1 MKTNYKRTISL
12 MPLIFLVFLLWQCS
26 SEKSEPVRI
35 AVTKLSANYQNWLL
49 QTDSTLII
57 TDLYSLGVKP
67 ALEKLRGHHA
77 LLITGGEDV
86 FPDWYGMI
94 HDTARCGEFDYYRD
108 TLEIMMIHAALQLNM
123 PVLGICRGH
132 QILNVALGGTLIID
146 IPDDIGLEV
155 IHRCSDDPINCYHD
169 VSVVHGSFLHEITGI
184 ESGIVNTNHH
194 QAVNRLA
201 DGLRISAS
209 SNEGLPEA
217 VEWENLHGRPFLL
230 GVQWHPERMSDYP
243 ELSKPIAERFI
254 KEARKYQQYIIDIHK
269 NSMD

>member
-1 MKTNYKRTISL
+1 MKTNLKRIFPLLT
-12 MPLIFLVFLLWQCS
+12 LIFVVSLLWQCS
-26 SEKSEPVRI
+26 SEQPEPVRI
-35 AVTKLSANYQNWLL
+35 AVTKLSANYENWLL

-57 TDLYSLGVKP
+57 TDLYPMGVKP
-67 ALEKLRGHHA
+67 ALEILRGHHA

-108 TLEIMMIHAALQLNM
+108 TLEIMMITAALQLNL

-132 QILNVALGGTLIID
+132 QILNVALGGSLVID
-146 IPDDIGLEV
+146 IPDDIGTEV
-155 IHRCSDDPINCYHD
+155 THRCPGQPLDCYHE
-169 VSVVHGSFLHEITGI
+169 VSIVSGSFLQEITGKM
-184 ESGIVNTNHH
+184 SGTVNTNHH

-201 DGLRISAS
+201 DGLMISAF

-217 VEWENLHGRPFLL
+217 VEWENAEGRPFLL

-243 ELSKPIAERFI
+243 ELSTPIAERFI
-254 KEARKYQQYIIDIHK
+254 QAARKYQQYIRDIHK
-269 NSMD
+269 SME